1 MTRTILIALMVIL
14 MVTLTMHKLFFKWL
28 KNSYGK
34 KEWNLFGFK
43 YNYWRGLAEI
53 SLFVSG
59 MILMVMKAFD
69 ILI

>member
-1 MTRTILIALMVIL
+1 MTRTILIALLVIIL
-14 MVTLTMHKLFFKWL
+14 VTFIMHKLFFKWL

-43 YNYWRGLAEI
+43 FNYWRGLMET

-59 MILMVMKAFD
+59 MILMVMKTFN

>member
-1 MTRTILIALMVIL
+1 MERTIFIALLVIL
-14 MVTLTMHKLFFKWL
+14 VVTLTMHKLFFKWI

-43 YNYWRGLAEI
+43 FNYWRGLAET
-53 SLFVSG
+53 SFFVSG
-59 MILMVMKAFD
+59 MILMVMKTFN